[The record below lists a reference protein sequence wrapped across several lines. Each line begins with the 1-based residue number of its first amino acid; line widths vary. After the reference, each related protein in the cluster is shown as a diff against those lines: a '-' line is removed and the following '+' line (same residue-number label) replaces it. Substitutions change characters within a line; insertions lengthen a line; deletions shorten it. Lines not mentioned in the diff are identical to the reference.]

1 MACLHPGTMVN
12 PRFDRRTE
20 KGRAR
25 YDAYVLQYGLPP
37 TDLEIKI
44 PCGHCMGCL
53 KSLAQEWRVRLL
65 YENRYGGHTCCLFV
79 TLTIAPEYY
88 EQFKSKKDAASNF
101 RHFIDSL
108 RYYTPN
114 RRSPKR
120 FFISEL
126 GESTQRLHF
135 HGLVWDVDQPE
146 YILRRT
152 WKYGFSTWSRIRSAR
167 AITYTTSYFTKF
179 AGKFHKP
186 FLFVSPGIGKGYASD
201 ARWLAWRKSQPSVDR
216 LLTCDF
222 NGVPY
227 RLPTYLRKKIFTT
240 GEIDRLKILLR
251 DDFAALP
258 LRFAGKTY
266 PDEESFARARK
277 ECYELSL
284 RVGRSERVIR
294 NKDLKFNY
302 LNRSHVDLNSE
313 LMLEQWKKLGLI

>member
-1 MACLHPGTMVN
+1 MIN

-20 KGRAR
+20 KGRLH
-25 YDAYVLQYGLPP
+25 YDSYVLAHGQPP

-44 PCGHCMGCL
+44 PCGRCMGCL

-65 YENRYGGHTCCLFV
+65 YENRYGGHKGCLFV
-79 TLTIAPEYY
+79 TLTISPEYY
-88 EQFKSKKDAASNF
+88 EHFKTKKDSAKYF
-101 RHFIDSL
+101 RDFIDRL

-152 WKYGFSTWSRIRSAR
+152 WKYGFSTWSRVRSAR

-186 FLFVSPGIGKGYASD
+186 FLFVSPGLGAGYAGDS
-201 ARWLAWRKSQPSVDR
+201 RWLAWRKSKSSVDR

-240 GEIDRLKILLR
+240 GEVDRLKILLR
-251 DDFAALP
+251 DDLKALP

-266 PDEESFARARK
+266 PDEESFSKARK

-284 RVGRSERVIR
+284 RLGHSERLAPR
-294 NKDLKFNY
+294 ENRKFVS
-302 LNRSHVDLNSE
+302 LDRHHDDVNSE
-313 LMLEQWKKLGLI
+313 LILEQWYKLGLI